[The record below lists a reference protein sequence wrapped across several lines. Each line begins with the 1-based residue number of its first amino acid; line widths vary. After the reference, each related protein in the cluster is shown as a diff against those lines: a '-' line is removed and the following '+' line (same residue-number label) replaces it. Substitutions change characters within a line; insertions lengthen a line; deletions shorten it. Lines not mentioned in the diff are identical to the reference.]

1 MVLKIIKQ
9 PWGSCREITLTF
21 LLTMSASQ
29 PELSSEELS
38 PSDLGTLCSI
48 RIMWGQG
55 RGRGRVGAGRGR
67 GRGGAGAGEGWGK
80 GEAGEGRGRGEAR
93 GSRCSPPPPYRP
105 SVDPLSTNNAADF
118 QVPNMFFSWLYYIMT
133 PFTAVFQY
141 RRFSPVLRASEL
153 YKLYNSDHC
162 L

>member
-9 PWGSCREITLTF
+9 PWGSCREITLSF

-55 RGRGRVGAGRGR
+55 QGKGWGGEGQGKGRGGGRGGVGQGR
-67 GRGGAGAGEGWGK
+67 GRGGAGQ
-80 GEAGEGRGRGEAR
+80 GRGER
-93 GSRCSPPPPYRP
+93 
-105 SVDPLSTNNAADF
+105 
-118 QVPNMFFSWLYYIMT
+118 
-133 PFTAVFQY
+133 
-141 RRFSPVLRASEL
+141 
-153 YKLYNSDHC
+153 
-162 L
+162 